1 MRTAHLRRLLATG
14 AGLALLLTAC
24 GGGDEPDDD
33 AGNGDAASD
42 EEEADDDAET
52 DEADVPDDG
61 PTINVASFNFPESS
75 ILAEIYGQTLEDAGY
90 PVEYQLDL
98 GSRELI
104 FPELQDG
111 ELDLLPEYLGSSLI
125 VGFDE
130 DAPEDVDSGVE
141 TLGERFA
148 EHDITVLDAS
158 EAQNVNVFVTTA
170 EFADEHG
177 LETVSDLADAGDIV
191 FSGAPECEDRETCYA
206 GLTDTYGLDNVEF
219 EAVQEASARLAGL
232 QSGETQ
238 LTAMFSTDAPL
249 TSDELVVLEDD
260 EGINPPENIVPVL
273 RDEILDAY
281 GDDLRARIDEV
292 SGMLTVEDL
301 QAMNQQASEGLA
313 PDEIAAEWLADNGL
327 VG

>member
-1 MRTAHLRRLLATG
+1 MRTAHLRRLLAAG

-24 GGGDEPDDD
+24 GGGDEPEDD

-42 EEEADDDAET
+42 EEETDDA
-52 DEADVPDDG
+52 DEADVPEDG
-61 PTINVASFNFPESS
+61 PTITVASFNFPESS

-148 EHDITVLDAS
+148 EHDISVLDAS

-206 GLTDTYGLDNVEF
+206 GLTDIYGLDNVEF

-281 GDDLRARIDEV
+281 GDDLRGLLDEV

-313 PDEIAAEWLADNGL
+313 PDEIAEEWLADNGL